1 MTRRE
6 SWFFW
11 GWERG
16 QNRIYF
22 IGFKRGWE
30 RWEERAYILLEF
42 GRGLRGVGV
51 ADRGNEKF
59 QKMRRLW
66 TDV

>member
-42 GRGLRGVGV
+42 GRGWEGVERG
-51 ADRGNEKF
+51 
-59 QKMRRLW
+59 
-66 TDV
+66 